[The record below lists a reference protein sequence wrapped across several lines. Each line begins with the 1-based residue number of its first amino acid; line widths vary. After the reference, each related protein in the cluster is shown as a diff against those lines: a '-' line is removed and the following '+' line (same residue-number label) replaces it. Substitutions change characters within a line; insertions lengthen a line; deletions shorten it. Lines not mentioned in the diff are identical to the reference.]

1 MLDGPIRAGPRDNRP
16 DTRATGP
23 RAMQTT
29 EIQFTPGVS
38 ESSILSRVR
47 SFAQGNSLYRQHGYV
62 LDGDDRFFERVALD
76 SKYVAAM
83 ITYIEDEF
91 GVHVSDCEISREN
104 LGSLRAVA
112 RFVASKQPFAVG

>member
-1 MLDGPIRAGPRDNRP
+1 M
-16 DTRATGP
+16 
-23 RAMQTT
+23 
-29 EIQFTPGVS
+29 
-38 ESSILSRVR
+38 
-47 SFAQGNSLYRQHGYV
+47 

-83 ITYIEDEF
+83 IAFIEEEF
-91 GVHVSDCEISREN
+91 GVHVSDSEIRSEN